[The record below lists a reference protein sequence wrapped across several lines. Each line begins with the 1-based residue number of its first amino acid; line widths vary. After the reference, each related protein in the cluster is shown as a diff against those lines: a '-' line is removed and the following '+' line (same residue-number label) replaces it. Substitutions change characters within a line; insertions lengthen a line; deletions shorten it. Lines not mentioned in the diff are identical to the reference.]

1 MFFKGGP
8 VSIFLFPF
16 PLFLF
21 PLLLFFF
28 FWFVCF
34 SISRFQVEVAGSLMF
49 LCVLKISFIFC
60 IPLSYY
66 FINARLDLISLT
78 EEKNY

>member
-1 MFFKGGP
+1 MTLNLQASLLCSQMFFKGGP

-21 PLLLFFF
+21 PLLPFFFF

-34 SISRFQVEVAGSLMF
+34 
-49 LCVLKISFIFC
+49 
-60 IPLSYY
+60 
-66 FINARLDLISLT
+66 LIDP
-78 EEKNY
+78 EKGAVNR